1 MIHYR
6 ISCLNPVS
14 QFVQFELRITTQ
26 NNGETHLQLPSWRAG
41 RYQLANYAQNI
52 RNFRIKNSSGQ
63 RVDFQKITKDCWVF
77 KSKNSE
83 EYFISYEYFAAK
95 MDAGSAWIDEEQVYI
110 NLVSCCF
117 GVKEMADLPFELE
130 LNLPDYPIVVSTLP
144 ESGTDFFRAKDFQQ
158 LADSTILAAKKIT
171 HWEYS
176 VERTLFH
183 ICIHGEVHFEK
194 DPFIENFRKFTQTQ
208 ILDFGEFPESEYH
221 FIFQLL
227 AYPHFH
233 GVEHRKGTVIT
244 FGPAENLKE
253 SVHMNELLGVSSHEL
268 YHAWNVCRIRPIE
281 LLPYDFSRETY
292 TKSGW
297 MLEGITTY
305 MGDLYL
311 LKSGV
316 FDLPAYLKEVE
327 DILNRESL
335 NEGWRNYS
343 ILESSM
349 DLWLDGYQAGIPDRK
364 VNIYSHGAII
374 CFCLDIMLRSDGSG
388 LPEVMRMAWEKYG
401 KPFRGYDEMGL
412 WNLILDCAADK
423 EKFNSF
429 YESFISGNED
439 LVNYLGSLIPSL
451 GLELHLLPNPE
462 PLTSKLGILL
472 QKEVIT
478 KIHPQSAAY
487 TCLMVG
493 DHIMAE
499 FSTDNVKIE
508 ASRINGK
515 KYRFDFPIAEKEFF
529 PVNSIE
535 IGQETSLRKK
545 WMK

>member
-1 MIHYR
+1 
-6 ISCLNPVS
+6 
-14 QFVQFELRITTQ
+14 
-26 NNGETHLQLPSWRAG
+26 
-41 RYQLANYAQNI
+41 
-52 RNFRIKNSSGQ
+52 
-63 RVDFQKITKDCWVF
+63 
-77 KSKNSE
+77 
-83 EYFISYEYFAAK
+83 
-95 MDAGSAWIDEEQVYI
+95 
-110 NLVSCCF
+110 
-117 GVKEMADLPFELE
+117 
-130 LNLPDYPIVVSTLP
+130 
-144 ESGTDFFRAKDFQQ
+144 
-158 LADSTILAAKKIT
+158 
-171 HWEYS
+171 
-176 VERTLFH
+176 
-183 ICIHGEVHFEK
+183 
-194 DPFIENFRKFTQTQ
+194 
-208 ILDFGEFPESEYH
+208 
-221 FIFQLL
+221 
-227 AYPHFH
+227 
-233 GVEHRKGTVIT
+233 
-244 FGPAENLKE
+244 
-253 SVHMNELLGVSSHEL
+253 
-268 YHAWNVCRIRPIE
+268 
-281 LLPYDFSRETY
+281 
-292 TKSGW
+292 
-297 MLEGITTY
+297 
-305 MGDLYL
+305 
-311 LKSGV
+311 
-316 FDLPAYLKEVE
+316 
-327 DILNRESL
+327 
-335 NEGWRNYS
+335 
-343 ILESSM
+343 
-349 DLWLDGYQAGIPDRK
+349 
-364 VNIYSHGAII
+364 
-374 CFCLDIMLRSDGSG
+374 
-388 LPEVMRMAWEKYG
+388 MRMAWEKYG